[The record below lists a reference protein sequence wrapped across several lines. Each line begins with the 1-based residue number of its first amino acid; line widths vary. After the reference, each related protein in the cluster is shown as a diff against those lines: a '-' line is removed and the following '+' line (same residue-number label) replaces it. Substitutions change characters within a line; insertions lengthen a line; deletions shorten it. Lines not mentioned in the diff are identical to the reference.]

1 MSDRT
6 KKNENN
12 AFLKLVKG
20 KNSYFEEIE
29 EDTEHLRIDNN
40 MQKWLD
46 KLKLLTNEQIKEK
59 DRQSQELNRHCGY
72 ELYSTRCL
80 SMGNLGGEALVLY
93 KYVLHIVQNDA
104 DNEFDI
110 EYARMIAKN
119 CEYDY
124 YMSIAE
130 NDFEFN
136 HNFGD
141 CYDDAHNILNCLDW
155 TDVDHYYSPMYLEMV
170 RKNKFKKFFVPSM
183 EIEAESEE
191 EAKQIAASRLVVTS
205 V

>member
-46 KLKLLTNEQIKEK
+46 ELKLLTNEQIKEK
-59 DRQSQELNRHCGY
+59 DRQSQELNQHCDY
-72 ELYSTRCL
+72 ELYSPRCL
-80 SMGNLGGEALVLY
+80 SMGNLHGEALVLY

-104 DNEFDI
+104 NNDFEC

-130 NDFEFN
+130 NNFS
-136 HNFGD
+136 HGCNFGD
-141 CYDDAHNILNCLDW
+141 CDGDADNILNCLDW
-155 TDVDHYYSPMYLEMV
+155 SDVDHYYSPMYLEMV
-170 RKNKFKKFFVPSM
+170 RKNKFKKFIVPSM

>member
-6 KKNENN
+6 EKNENN

-20 KNSYFEEIE
+20 KKSYFKKIE

-59 DRQSQELNRHCGY
+59 DRQSQELNQHCDY

-80 SMGNLGGEALVLY
+80 SMGNLHGEALVLY

-104 DNEFDI
+104 DNDFEY

-130 NDFEFN
+130 NNLSHVGNFEFCD
-136 HNFGD
+136 GD
-141 CYDDAHNILNCLDW
+141 ATDILNCLDW
-155 TDVDHYYSPMYLEMV
+155 TDVDHYYSPMYLEVV
-170 RKNKFKKFFVPSM
+170 RRNKFKKFVVPSM

-191 EAKQIAASRLVVTS
+191 EAKQIAASRLVVTP